1 MTVIAR
7 VKDVAMAVNQVATQ
21 AALVVRVVAR
31 TLAVL
36 PVVQHAMKLVGADV
50 LEVVLRK
57 R

>member
-7 VKDVAMAVNQVATQ
+7 VKDVAMAVNQVATR